1 MNDRQLKDV
10 LAARGQQHVLRWW
23 DELDDAGKE
32 KLSEQISR
40 VDWSLLELVSHPERA
55 RGNIAPIDG
64 LDMEE
69 IAARR
74 EEFFAIGK
82 EAMCAGKVAA
92 VLLAGGQGTRLG
104 SDAPKGTY
112 NVGVTRPLFIF
123 EQLIR
128 NLTDAVSECGGSV
141 PLYIM
146 TSEANDEATRAF
158 FAEHDYFGY
167 PAEDVAF
174 FRQEMAPAVG
184 FDGKLLLSAKDSLA
198 LSPNGNGGW
207 YSSFLRAGLGADAE
221 RRGVEWFNVFAV
233 DNVLQRIA
241 DPVFVGATALAGV
254 NCGAKFVRKCDP
266 HERVG
271 VLCLRGGVPDVV
283 EYYELSEEMANARDE
298 RGGLLYSYGVILNYL
313 FRREALEEIE
323 RNVIPVHIAKKKIPC
338 LNGAG
343 ELVKPDKENGCKY
356 ETLVVDIVRL
366 TKSCLPYEAVREH
379 EFAPIKNATGVDSVE
394 SARELLKH
402 NGVTL

>member
-1 MNDRQLKDV
+1 
-10 LAARGQQHVLRWW
+10 
-23 DELDDAGKE
+23 
-32 KLSEQISR
+32 
-40 VDWSLLELVSHPERA
+40 
-55 RGNIAPIDG
+55 
-64 LDMEE
+64 
-69 IAARR
+69 
-74 EEFFAIGK
+74 
-82 EAMCAGKVAA
+82 
-92 VLLAGGQGTRLG
+92 
-104 SDAPKGTY
+104 
-112 NVGVTRPLFIF
+112 
-123 EQLIR
+123 
-128 NLTDAVSECGGSV
+128 
-141 PLYIM
+141 
-146 TSEANDEATRAF
+146 
-158 FAEHDYFGY
+158 
-167 PAEDVAF
+167 
-174 FRQEMAPAVG
+174 MAPATD
-184 FDGKLLLSAKDSLA
+184 FDGKILLEGKGRLA
-198 LSPNGNGGW
+198 LSPNGNGGCF
-207 YSSFLRAGLGADAE
+207 SSLRRSGLWEEAAA
-221 RRGVEWFNVFAV
+221 RGVEWFNVFAV

-298 RGGLLYSYGVILNYL
+298 RGGLVYSFGVILNYL

-323 RNVIPVHIAKKKIPC
+323 RNVIPVHVAKKKIPC

>member
-1 MNDRQLKDV
+1 
-10 LAARGQQHVLRWW
+10 
-23 DELDDAGKE
+23 
-32 KLSEQISR
+32 
-40 VDWSLLELVSHPERA
+40 
-55 RGNIAPIDG
+55 
-64 LDMEE
+64 
-69 IAARR
+69 
-74 EEFFAIGK
+74 
-82 EAMCAGKVAA
+82 
-92 VLLAGGQGTRLG
+92 
-104 SDAPKGTY
+104 
-112 NVGVTRPLFIF
+112 
-123 EQLIR
+123 
-128 NLTDAVSECGGSV
+128 
-141 PLYIM
+141 
-146 TSEANDEATRAF
+146 
-158 FAEHDYFGY
+158 
-167 PAEDVAF
+167 
-174 FRQEMAPAVG
+174 MAPATD
-184 FDGKLLLSAKDSLA
+184 FDGKILLEGKGRLA
-198 LSPNGNGGW
+198 LSPNGNGGCF
-207 YSSFLRAGLGADAE
+207 SSLRRSGLWEEAAA
-221 RRGVEWFNVFAV
+221 RGVEWFNVFAV

-241 DPVFVGATALAGV
+241 DPVFVGTTALAGV

-298 RGGLLYSYGVILNYL
+298 RGGLVYSFGVILNYL

-323 RNVIPVHIAKKKIPC
+323 RNVIPVHVAKKKIPC

-343 ELVKPDKENGCKY
+343 ELVKPEQENGCKY